1 MSDKMIE
8 VEYQTKLY
16 HLHSNMYGLVVRDEN
31 GWYITTLMFR
41 DKQYALKDSVK
52 HQEVETE

>member
-1 MSDKMIE
+1 MTE

-41 DKQYALKDSVK
+41 DKQYALKDSIK
-52 HQEVETE
+52 DQEVETEV